1 MIHEIFLLFV
11 IVDFNLVGVGKKC
24 DDFVQCQCAQ
34 FFAKGFLGLIL
45 PLIEIRLPIFLFIIL
60 RNSFEMSVTDHSC
73 HHGFGPNSCTTYKSK
88 SPKNAVLR
96 DSPRLVGQEVVK
108 VVDLL
113 THSEK
118 DNFVPHFGQSR

>member
-1 MIHEIFLLFV
+1 MIHEISLLFV
-11 IVDFNLVGVGKKC
+11 IVDFDLVAVGKKC
-24 DDFVQCQCAQ
+24 DNSVVGWQCAHF
-34 FFAKGFLGLIL
+34 FFANGFLGLIL
-45 PLIEIRLPIFLFIIL
+45 PLIEIRLRTFIIL

-96 DSPRLVGQEVVK
+96 DSQRLVGQEVVK

>member
-45 PLIEIRLPIFLFIIL
+45 PLIIS

>member
-1 MIHEIFLLFV
+1 MIHEISLLFV
-11 IVDFNLVGVGKKC
+11 IVDFDLVTVGKKC
-24 DDFVQCQCAQ
+24 DNSVGWQCAH
-34 FFAKGFLGLIL
+34 FFANGFLGLIL
-45 PLIEIRLPIFLFIIL
+45 PLIEIRFRTFIIL

-73 HHGFGPNSCTTYKSK
+73 HHGFGLNSCTTYYTKANL
-88 SPKNAVLR
+88 PKMQFLR
-96 DSPRLVGQEVVK
+96 DSQRLVGQEVVK